1 MKTEIIENINTTL
14 VKSYNDSINN
24 GIDSH
29 KALDE
34 SLAVMSKPFSELGVS
49 TDIIDSLSLECFKIF
64 EEALADG
71 INETE
76 ALNLVINNIKQ
87 SMIDIKVS
95 SENNADGSNYDFNF
109 LDPSDSVNAQII
121 NEGIAQGMTVEEAI
135 KNANL
140 KIFPEENVQGPPT
153 LAELKEVNKEEEIVA
168 EKIKP
173 IDDENKELNII
184 EADMDAEELNNLSEN
199 ADKTDIQQNTEQI
212 IGSENVKENNE
223 DDTS

>member
-1 MKTEIIENINTTL
+1 MKTEIIENINITL
-14 VKSYNDSINN
+14 VKSYNESINN

-29 KALDE
+29 EALNE
-34 SLAVMSKPFSELGVS
+34 SLAVMSDTLTELGVS
-49 TDIIDSLSLECFKIF
+49 ADIIDSLGLECFKIF
-64 EEALADG
+64 EEALAAGKND
-71 INETE
+71 TE

-87 SMIDIKVS
+87 SMNDIKIS
-95 SENNADGSNYDFNF
+95 SENNKDSSNYDFNF

-121 NEGIAQGMTVEEAI
+121 NEGIAQGMSVEEAI

-153 LAELKEVNKEEEIVA
+153 LAELKDVNKEEEIVA

-199 ADKTDIQQNTEQI
+199 VDNTEIQQNTEQI

>member
-1 MKTEIIENINTTL
+1 MKNEIIENINTTFT
-14 VKSYNDSINN
+14 KSYNDSINN

-34 SLAVMSKPFSELGVS
+34 SLAVMSKTLSELGVS

-64 EEALADG
+64 EEALGDG

-121 NEGIAQGMTVEEAI
+121 NEGITQGMTVEEAI

-153 LAELKEVNKEEEIVA
+153 LAELKEVNKEEEIIA

-173 IDDENKELNII
+173 VDDENKELNII

-199 ADKTDIQQNTEQI
+199 ADNTDTQQNTDQI

-223 DDTS
+223 DDMS

>member
-1 MKTEIIENINTTL
+1 MKNEIIENINLTFT
-14 VKSYNDSINN
+14 KSYNDSINN

-34 SLAVMSKPFSELGVS
+34 SLAVMSKTLSELGVS

-64 EEALADG
+64 EEALGDG

-153 LAELKEVNKEEEIVA
+153 LAELKEVNKKEEIIA
-168 EKIKP
+168 GKIKP

-199 ADKTDIQQNTEQI
+199 VDNTDTQQNTDQI

-223 DDTS
+223 DDMS

>member
-1 MKTEIIENINTTL
+1 MKTEIIENINITL
-14 VKSYNDSINN
+14 VKSYNESINN

-29 KALDE
+29 EALNE
-34 SLAVMSKPFSELGVS
+34 SLAVMSDTLTELGVS
-49 TDIIDSLSLECFKIF
+49 ADIIDSLGLECFKIF
-64 EEALADG
+64 EEALAAG
-71 INETE
+71 INDTE

-87 SMIDIKVS
+87 SMNDIKIS
-95 SENNADGSNYDFNF
+95 SENNKDSSNYDFNF

-121 NEGIAQGMTVEEAI
+121 NEGIAQGMSVEEAI

-153 LAELKEVNKEEEIVA
+153 LAELKDVNKEEEIVA

-173 IDDENKELNII
+173 IDDENNELNII

-199 ADKTDIQQNTEQI
+199 VDNTDIQQNTEQI

>member
-1 MKTEIIENINTTL
+1 MKNEIIENINTTFT
-14 VKSYNDSINN
+14 KSYNDSINN

-34 SLAVMSKPFSELGVS
+34 SLAVMSKTLSELGVS

-64 EEALADG
+64 EEALGDG

-153 LAELKEVNKEEEIVA
+153 LAELKEVNKKEEIIA
-168 EKIKP
+168 GKIKP
-173 IDDENKELNII
+173 VDDENKELNII

-223 DDTS
+223 DDMS

>member
-1 MKTEIIENINTTL
+1 MSDTL
-14 VKSYNDSINN
+14 T
-24 GIDSH
+24 
-29 KALDE
+29 
-34 SLAVMSKPFSELGVS
+34 ELGVS
-49 TDIIDSLSLECFKIF
+49 ADIIDSLGLECFKIF
-64 EEALADG
+64 EEALAAG
-71 INETE
+71 INDTE

-87 SMIDIKVS
+87 SMNDIKIS
-95 SENNADGSNYDFNF
+95 SENNKDSSNYDFNF

-121 NEGIAQGMTVEEAI
+121 NEGIAQGMSVEEAI

-153 LAELKEVNKEEEIVA
+153 LAELKDVNKEEEIVA

-199 ADKTDIQQNTEQI
+199 VDNTEIQQNTEQI